1 MKLEEIVMIE
11 AAYKG
16 NIGMMEMFKFYQKAT
31 PAEKSK
37 MKQVTIHN
45 MAGQPKKFRQIDGVW
60 EKPSEAKAWMK
71 SHDNPRAD
79 REIAKAAKAREK
91 EDKAWSALD
100 KKPTVD
106 LAAVYR
112 KVIDVIGNS
121 FPDGDP
127 IDSMIP
133 YLKKIGVKD
142 WDAGDTINAAM
153 KKHGH
158 GVEKKGMYAYMASM
172 WKEMAQDALYDA
184 KTVMDKTGK
193 EHDSPFLTYKDGK
206 PVVKPSPY

>member
-1 MKLEEIVMIE
+1 MKLLQELLSESDLNE
-11 AAYKG
+11 ARG
-16 NIGMMEMFKFYQKAT
+16 VE
-31 PAEKSK
+31 
-37 MKQVTIHN
+37 QVTIHN

-71 SHDNPRAD
+71 SHDNPGLS
-79 REIAKAAKAREK
+79 REMAKKAKEREK

-100 KKPTVD
+100 KKKAKVD

-112 KVIDVIGNS
+112 KTIDAISSS

-127 IDSMIP
+127 IDHLIP
-133 YLKKIGVKD
+133 ILSKMGVD
-142 WDAGDTINAAM
+142 RYEIGDTINAAL

-158 GVEKKGMYAYMASM
+158 GVEKKGMYAYMGSM
-172 WKEMAQDALYDA
+172 WNDMAQDALYDA

-193 EHDSPFLTYKDGK
+193 EYDSPFIDYKDGK
-206 PVVKPSPY
+206 PFAKPNPY